1 MKTLKICRMASFVPM
16 MVFFVV
22 FFVCRTLDTGFDGFL
37 ATVFGV
43 IIIFGSVS
51 FCARVKNENNPAYLA
66 KTEMGMIIAN
76 FITPI
81 LLTALYIIVDFSWEL
96 KEYFNWL
103 GLAVISGVIY
113 STADNIILCKAKK
126 AYDTENSIRNSC
138 L

>member
-16 MVFFVV
+16 MAFFVV

-37 ATVFGV
+37 ASVFGV

-66 KTEMGMIIAN
+66 KTERGMIIAN

-113 STADNIILCKAKK
+113 STADNIILYKAKK

>member
-16 MVFFVV
+16 MAFFVV

-66 KTEMGMIIAN
+66 KTERGMIIAN

>member
-22 FFVCRTLDTGFDGFL
+22 FFVCRTLDSGFDGFL

-43 IIIFGSVS
+43 IIIFGSIS
-51 FCARVKNENNPAYLA
+51 FYARIKNENNPAYLA
-66 KTEMGMIIAN
+66 KTEKGMLIAN
-76 FITPI
+76 FITPV
-81 LLTALYIIVDFSWEL
+81 LLAALYVVVGLSWEVRG
-96 KEYFNWL
+96 YFTWL
-103 GLAVISGVIY
+103 GMAVILGVVY
-113 STADNIILCKAKK
+113 STADNIILYKAKK

>member
-1 MKTLKICRMASFVPM
+1 MASFVPM
-16 MVFFVV
+16 MAFFVV
-22 FFVCRTLDTGFDGFL
+22 FFVCMTLDSGFDGFL

-66 KTEMGMIIAN
+66 KTEKGMLIAN
-76 FITPI
+76 FITPV
-81 LLTALYIIVDFSWEL
+81 LLAALYIVVGLSWEV
-96 KEYFNWL
+96 KGYFTWL
-103 GLAVISGVIY
+103 GLAVISGVVY
-113 STADNIILCKAKK
+113 STANNIILYKAKK

>member
-66 KTEMGMIIAN
+66 KTERGMIIAN

>member
-16 MVFFVV
+16 MAFFVV
-22 FFVCRTLDTGFDGFL
+22 FFVCMTLDSGFDGFL

-66 KTEMGMIIAN
+66 KTEKGMLIAN
-76 FITPI
+76 FITPV
-81 LLTALYIIVDFSWEL
+81 LLAALYIVVGLSWEV
-96 KEYFNWL
+96 KGYFTWL
-103 GLAVISGVIY
+103 GLAVISGVVY
-113 STADNIILCKAKK
+113 STANNIILYKAKK